1 MKSIQMFGGKNHN
14 EKMSKLD
21 ITIRMKKY
29 IVNLFAVI
37 VVIMGGCK
45 KEGKYFG
52 GDPADIISILDL
64 RPLYKHNDLTLTK
77 ESMYGATKLAA
88 VVISDHAA
96 GNLPKGLLI
105 VQDNRRLSLLRGIS
119 IDIGDAATKYHPGDS
134 LLINIEGGILTHK
147 NKILT
152 ITGVSDS
159 KIESKGK
166 GTVNVNNINA
176 SQLNTAASEYES
188 SLCVLNKVGL
198 VPAPEEGDK
207 ISGIKT
213 INDGFANTILYT
225 DPKANYSNDAPFGL
239 ASYVGIPLMTGD
251 STVEF
256 RTRAASDIVDLGS
269 SLSQDLLITGILG
282 DPKGGDGGNEYVQML
297 ATTDI
302 DFSVTPYC
310 LVVCNNAGTSTP
322 VLNDGWA
329 TGGLR
334 TIGWKITTGKVSKG
348 DFLYW
353 GGQNMKINGPNSVY
367 YFPSTTH
374 YYVGNY
380 NGATG
385 AINAGDLTMKNTPKF
400 SNSGPFANSGNAAGV
415 AIFRGTTI
423 TEKSTPEDVLFIGS
437 GGGTS
442 IYDKTKNPI
451 LGYRICNNDW
461 YSMYSVNIDPKTNL
475 PVATA
480 YFHFQSN
487 GKIATG
493 PSGTGNATN
502 MIYATPSDVGYFS
515 MMGGVYNTTLGRWTT
530 ARSQYRYELNQAN
543 ATIDSLEKGKFVT
556 QIVE

>member
-1 MKSIQMFGGKNHN
+1 M
-14 EKMSKLD
+14 
-21 ITIRMKKY
+21 MKKY
-29 IVNLFAVI
+29 IANILTVI
-37 VVIMGGCK
+37 SIIVMVSCK
-45 KEGKYFG
+45 KEGNYVG
-52 GDPADIISILDL
+52 GTPADIIAILDL
-64 RPLYKHNDLTLTK
+64 RPLYKDRDVTLTK

-88 VVISDHAA
+88 VVISDHTA

-105 VQDNRRLSLLRGIS
+105 VQDNRRLSMLRGIS
-119 IDIGDAATKYHPGDS
+119 LEMGDEAEKYHPGDS
-134 LLINIEGGILTHK
+134 IQVDIEGGTLTRK
-147 NKILT
+147 NNILT
-152 ITGVSDS
+152 ITGVSAS
-159 KIESKGK
+159 KILPKGH
-166 GTVNVNNINA
+166 GAVNVNNINA
-176 SQLNTAASEYES
+176 SQLNAFASDYES

-198 VPAPEEGDK
+198 VPAPIEGDE
-207 ISGIKT
+207 ISGNKT

-225 DPKANYSNDAPFGL
+225 NPSAKYAHDEPYGL
-239 ASYVGIPLMTGD
+239 ASYVGIPFVTGD

-269 SLSQDLLITGILG
+269 SLSQDLIITGILG

-302 DFSVTPYC
+302 DFSVIPYC

-334 TIGWKITTGKVSKG
+334 TIGWKITSGKVNKG
-348 DFLYW
+348 EFLYW
-353 GGQNMKINGPNSVY
+353 GGQNKKINGPNSTY
-367 YFPSTTH
+367 SFPATAH
-374 YYVGNY
+374 YVIGNY

-385 AINAGDLTMKNTPKF
+385 ATNAGDVTMKNTPKF
-400 SNSGPFANSGNAAGV
+400 SNSGPFANSGNASGV
-415 AIFRGTTI
+415 ALFRGTTI
-423 TEKSTPEDVLFIGS
+423 TEKSTPEDVLFVGS

-442 IYDKTKNPI
+442 IYDITKNPI

-461 YSMYSVNIDPKTNL
+461 YSMYSVNINPQTNL

-480 YFHFQSN
+480 YLYFQSN

-502 MIYATPSDVGYFS
+502 MVYATPSDVGYFS

-543 ATIDSLEKGKFVT
+543 ATIDSLEQGKYAT